1 MDEEEIEPPKE
12 TQPLLKEVTVADAPV
27 VTYQEHNGYYDNDEV
42 EEEAREESEEE
53 HVEEQEKDEE
63 TDSDDVII
71 ELLFTTV
78 CTKTTS
84 PIDAPV

>member
-1 MDEEEIEPPKE
+1 VESVDEEEIEPPKE

-27 VTYQEHNGYYDNDEV
+27 VTYQEYNGYYDNDEV
-42 EEEAREESEEE
+42 EEEAREECEEE
-53 HVEEQEKDEE
+53 HVEEEEKDEE

-78 CTKTTS
+78 CTKNH
-84 PIDAPV
+84 

>member
-1 MDEEEIEPPKE
+1 VDEEEIEPPKE

-53 HVEEQEKDEE
+53 HVEQEKDEE

-78 CTKTTS
+78 CTKNH
-84 PIDAPV
+84 